1 MINANGTGWD
11 FICSSLRLVFF
22 KGVTVW
28 GKAAVIPLF
37 DTTEARGALL
47 SRRIGSARRQ
57 WWLTHLVARA

>member
-1 MINANGTGWD
+1 MGLHLFFLAARFFQRRNG
-11 FICSSLRLVFF
+11 V
-22 KGVTVW
+22 
-28 GKAAVIPLF
+28 KAAVIPLF